1 MSEDGIKLT
10 GLQKITDTEYEAVSF
25 KRVANRPSAQSRYG
39 NSGMNAEAFK
49 EAVDAPSKF
58 LKEQINDLIDK
69 LCDLGSL
76 GTVLT
81 VGGAEYSI
89 SDLIKAITSG
99 TLADLI
105 RVPVGEEYMTLSA
118 FVEEA
123 LALHTELSE
132 DKLDKITTAGDNKK
146 VYTVEKNAQGQAEQG
161 SVEISPTAVTGKL
174 PVYNASGCI
183 PTNDPVSNEDSV
195 NLQHLKGHAAVDL
208 SVEMDQSDYK
218 IRIFLKD
225 ANGRMIGGEK
235 VIDLPLESVVT
246 GATYDKE
253 SKKLVLSLVNGQP
266 VEADIRDLI
275 TGLVNEDD
283 LTREIEKVNASLTAA
298 THEEV
303 STNVQLSPL
312 SLPTEQVLD
321 GKILLYRNNTYSD
334 YDGSCNE
341 LGAAIT
347 VNGTEYDISGK
358 CKDDTYEAD
367 VTDGTVRWTEKRRKK
382 ALSEVS
388 SFEKTEDGAFVFT
401 DTDAKAGSAYSSDDS
416 VSVAV
421 DGSTVKLFKDGIT
434 DAAAFKA
441 YVKGTENLFTEFEE
455 LSSADAG
462 SYKGYAVGSSGTLA
476 KTNTSFVMTS
486 KPITVS
492 KEKGSTVYFRYKSYT
507 PQGALKNDTCGRI
520 CRIRFYSDAA
530 GTVPITTDG
539 TFLSPSGLTITN
551 NTTSSM
557 TVPDTAKSVRFTVY
571 ISDMIKDKNGN
582 RINHGYATGG
592 VAWASLFWSSVDIS
606 SLEIKDF
613 YVGYSETDSKPVSI
627 TYPVSAAAA
636 VMTESFVP
644 MTDVNVSSTVHML
657 ARYRANRL
665 LKDAF
670 AAYSEQVRVLDED
683 TAKTVQPVAWDGYVE
698 RVYINTNAPDGK
710 GGSYLKIEDAGEGK
724 EGRRLYWKKVGPGEE
739 FGVYSETNEP
749 VVLAAMDKIP
759 EAGYTPAIGN
769 FVVKKNTSVSD
780 DLYHSVSL
788 EMPDVCMYLVLQI
801 SSSSSYPAADK
812 ADEWYRERFAKTAVS
827 KGKPVGMLR
836 EEKYIPK
843 ERVEED
849 LMNDPIRSDGEYYAI
864 RKARQMSEVKWTPV
878 AASMPTAK
886 ENEKFPVSEQTGLP
900 YSSVKAYNRFI
911 GIDVLLETFLTAVR
925 NKNSVLYGY
934 NEQTGSIVNYG
945 LGEASGGYTPIG
957 SALTAI
963 SLAKEVVGPYYGSVC
978 SAFTGYCVGLP
989 SYETTYSISHRA
1001 FITKRQGLSAYN
1013 CKRGDILL
1021 QQHYNTKGGHVI
1033 FVSDIERA
1041 KNGEIRYITTEES
1054 TIPVVVTERKEPR
1067 QFFDESLSYGRNG
1080 AYQQNAILGYEELY
1094 RNVIREYDVKVLRG
1108 VTFNNGAVEKLV
1120 NEIVLDDA
1128 FDRVGCVYYI
1138 CKNTKTCMMIPEGD
1152 AAADGLHWEFTPAAT
1167 DAATKDFSMPVLKII
1182 GLSGYSTGKI
1192 VVSPLDTMKSMIV
1205 PEWAYNYRMDLM
1217 LDRGNRSQYRLG
1229 ESVGIYNATGNQIT
1243 VSITGAATGSLTVA
1257 ANSVGMYTPTVAGYY
1272 KVTVNRDGKTP
1283 LEFFVYN
1290 TGTVSVKTDSLS
1302 TETITGKIDG
1312 AALTDDDGYV
1322 LMKPAYVSLTTE
1334 KGIVGTTSMDVAIEA
1349 GAVKFSIGKYS
1360 IPDAYNVGGHKFNCL
1375 RVHFET
1381 RHGRVITQPMKL
1393 WN

>member
-39 NSGMNAEAFK
+39 NAGMTAEAFK

-146 VYTVEKNAQGQAEQG
+146 VYIVEKNAQGQAEQG

-195 NLQHLKGHAAVDL
+195 SLQHLKGHAAVDL
-208 SVEMDQSDYK
+208 SVKMDQSDYK
-218 IRIFLKD
+218 IRISLKD

-253 SKKLVLSLVNGQP
+253 TKKLVLSLVNGQP
-266 VEADIRDLI
+266 VEADIGDLI

-334 YDGSCNE
+334 YDSSCNE
-341 LGAAIT
+341 LGATIT

-388 SFEKTEDGAFVFT
+388 SFEKTEDGAFAFT
-401 DTDAKAGSAYSSDDS
+401 DADAKAGSAYSSDDS
-416 VSVAV
+416 VSVTV

-434 DAAAFKA
+434 DAAAFKV
-441 YVKGTENLFTEFEE
+441 YVKGTENLFSEFEE

-486 KPITVS
+486 KPIPVS
-492 KEKGSTVYFRYKSYT
+492 KANGNSVYIRYKSYT
-507 PQGALKNDTCGRI
+507 PQGVLKDDTYGRI

-539 TFLSPSGLTITN
+539 TFLSLALTTSN
-551 NTTSSM
+551 NTVSSM
-557 TVPDTAKSVRFTVY
+557 QIPNTAKSVRFTVY
-571 ISDMIKDKNGN
+571 ISDMIKDKSGN
-582 RINHGYATGG
+582 RINHGFAAGG
-592 VAWASLFWSSVDIS
+592 VAWASLFWSSIDIS

-627 TYPVSAAAA
+627 TYPVSTEATM
-636 VMTESFVP
+636 MTGSFVP

-657 ARYRANRL
+657 AGYRANRL

-670 AAYSEQVRVLDED
+670 AAYSEQVRVLDKD
-683 TAKTVQPVAWDGYVE
+683 TAKTVQLVAWDGYVE

-769 FVVKKNTSVSD
+769 FLVKKNTSVSD

-801 SSSSSYPAADK
+801 SSSSSYPASNK
-812 ADEWYRERFAKTAVS
+812 ADAWYKERFAQTIVS
-827 KGKPVGMLR
+827 QGEPVGMIR

-843 ERVEED
+843 ERVESE
-849 LMNDPIRSDGEYYAI
+849 LINDPIQSDGEYFAI
-864 RKARQMSEVKWTPV
+864 RKAKQMSEVRWTP
-878 AASMPTAK
+878 AAANMKTAN
-886 ENEKFPVSEQTGLP
+886 ENENFPVTEQVGLP

-911 GIDVLLETFLTAVR
+911 GIDALLETFLTAVK
-925 NKNSVLYGY
+925 NKNSVLYGDG
-934 NEQTGSIVNYG
+934 ERSTSIVNYG
-945 LGEASGGYTPIG
+945 LGTDSGGYKPIG
-957 SALTAI
+957 SALTPI
-963 SLAKEVVGPYYGSVC
+963 SLANENVGPYYGSVC
-978 SAFTGYCVGLP
+978 SAFTGYCIGLP

-1001 FITKRQGLSAYN
+1001 SVTKRRGLSAYN
-1013 CKRGDILL
+1013 CKRGDVLL
-1021 QQHYNTKGGHVI
+1021 QQHYHTKGGHVI
-1033 FVSDIERA
+1033 FVSDVERA

-1054 TIPVVVTERKEPR
+1054 TIPVVKTERKEPR
-1067 QFFDESLSYGRNG
+1067 QFFDDSLSFGRNSK
-1080 AYQQNAILGYEELY
+1080 YQQITILEYEELY
-1094 RNVIREYDVKVLRG
+1094 RNVIREYDVRVLRG
-1108 VTFNNGAVEKLV
+1108 ITFNGGTVEKLV
-1120 NEIVLDDA
+1120 NEIVLDDT
-1128 FDRVGCVYYI
+1128 FDKVGCVYYI
-1138 CKNTKTCMMIPEGD
+1138 CKNTKTCMLIPEGD
-1152 AAADGLHWEFTPAAT
+1152 AAVDGLHWEFTPAAT

-1243 VSITGAATGSLTVA
+1243 VSITGAATGSPTVA
-1257 ANSVGMYTPTVAGYY
+1257 ANSVGTYTPTVAGYY
-1272 KVTVNRDGKTP
+1272 KVTVNGDEKTP

-1312 AALTDDDGYV
+1312 AVLTDDDGYV

-1334 KGIVGTTSMDVAIEA
+1334 KGIVGTTSAAVSIE
-1349 GAVKFSIGKYS
+1349 GSTVKFSIGKYT
-1360 IPDAYNVGGHKFNCL
+1360 IPDAYNIAGHKFNCL

-1381 RHGRVITQPMKL
+1381 RHGRVITQPVKL